1 MLNIIK
7 MPEKKSCSICCI
19 AMLAGLNYDEVKTR
33 IWGNVRPKRLS
44 MNLVEM
50 ENALIKVGLNVKKVD
65 KFPLDPHYNMLC
77 QCRSKSYRW
86 WHYIVY
92 DCESKKFLD
101 PLPKNWDIEDYK
113 ITKCIEILT

>member
-44 MNLVEM
+44 MN
-50 ENALIKVGLNVKKVD
+50 
-65 KFPLDPHYNMLC
+65 
-77 QCRSKSYRW
+77 
-86 WHYIVY
+86 
-92 DCESKKFLD
+92 
-101 PLPKNWDIEDYK
+101 
-113 ITKCIEILT
+113 